1 MPRRVAVESGRR
13 TAAGS
18 RRARIVTHAEYSRKR
33 PKTTTSA
40 EVGTTPASDAPAS
53 APAVVGTSR
62 KPSRSADVVTASG
75 RPRFRRHVRRIVAV
89 PSVNEPSCR
98 GGAGRHGDTRG
109 DEGGAG
115 QTEDLLAAAGFTMHV
130 SHEAARTSAP

>member
-53 APAVVGTSR
+53 APAYAG
-62 KPSRSADVVTASG
+62 PDNCRSVYVCGG
-75 RPRFRRHVRRIVAV
+75 REYAQYQRPATERRIAQ
-89 PSVNEPSCR
+89 ER
-98 GGAGRHGDTRG
+98 LWGAEDGWAPQSW
-109 DEGGAG
+109 GAWWWPR
-115 QTEDLLAAAGFTMHV
+115 D
-130 SHEAARTSAP
+130 